1 MDPKVKREQELKE
14 SMTKKELKPN
24 FDLSQL
30 LRQLRTASRKERTR
44 LLRGLHDRLWH
55 APHEAMISLLKRAMA
70 PEECLELVAESLS
83 GFSCENAEAYMTEP
97 PCKGIVWSA
106 PCGFP
111 E

>member
-1 MDPKVKREQELKE
+1 MRHAFVAVLVATLSASCNDTGVDEYQSFQSDYAELVCPSIEECGEVCVVEWDIEASFMGCDE
-14 SMTKKELKPN
+14 SDFIPE
-24 FDLSQL
+24 
-30 LRQLRTASRKERTR
+30 
-44 LLRGLHDRLWH
+44 GV
-55 APHEAMISLLKRAMA
+55 
-70 PEECLELVAESLS
+70 EECLELVAESLS